1 MASQQ
6 KQKALNNCLK
16 CESCLQ
22 KLFKDIRPEA
32 GSGTRAVSLENTF
45 NLCYHQV
52 VFSGA
57 LTIVLHLPACGD
69 TSTLLVYRHESLHV
83 LRTSGAFYE

>member
-16 CESCLQ
+16 FKSCLQ

-45 NLCYHQV
+45 SLCYHQV
-52 VFSGA
+52 VFSRA
-57 LTIVLHLPACGD
+57 LTIVLHLPACRD
-69 TSTLLVYRHESLHV
+69 TFTLPINRK
-83 LRTSGAFYE
+83 